1 MLHKS
6 LSIHDQV
13 ILMRQLANLLHA
25 GLALLEA
32 LQLIAE
38 CCPRH
43 WDFIL
48 KRIIHD
54 LNDGQGLA
62 GSLSKQRHQFSP
74 ICINL
79 IAIGEKSGLLTK
91 SLMLISSQLEEQESL
106 RRQMK
111 QALIY
116 PGITLGSALFI
127 ILAMMIWVIPSFEDI
142 FLNFNAKLPTATLLL
157 ISLARFFE
165 DHIFS
170 IFFLII
176 TNGFIFIF
184 IWVKSSQ
191 LQKWCD
197 YHLFTFPYFG
207 NLFRLSAQIAWCRNL
222 AYLLDAGLSALDA
235 LRITA
240 QSSNHWLIHDLSANL
255 FKQLSQGWDLGEALK
270 RSDPHNR
277 FFDLETKHLLH
288 IGAKTGSLGTM
299 LHNRY
304 QSLDRELKHELTLL
318 NQSLEPIL
326 VIALGLIIGG
336 LLMTLYLPIFS
347 LGRII

>member
-1 MLHKS
+1 MLRKS
-6 LSIHDQV
+6 LSIRDQV
-13 ILMRQLANLLHA
+13 ILMRHLASLLQA
-25 GLALLEA
+25 GLSLLEA
-32 LQLIAE
+32 LHLITE
-38 CCPRH
+38 YSPKN
-43 WDFIL
+43 WKLIL
-48 KRIIHD
+48 RTIIRD

-62 GSLSKQRHQFSP
+62 GSLSRQRHQFSP

-79 IAIGEKSGLLTK
+79 IAIGEKIGLLTK
-91 SLMLISSQLEEQESL
+91 SLTLISVQLEEQESL
-106 RRQMK
+106 RRRMK

-116 PGITLGSALFI
+116 PSITLGSALFM

-142 FLNFNAKLPTATLLL
+142 FLNFNAQLPASTRLL
-157 ISLARFFE
+157 ISIARFLE
-165 DHIFS
+165 NHIELIFFS
-170 IFFLII
+170 II
-176 TNGFIFIF
+176 TSGLIFIF
-184 IWVKSSQ
+184 IWAKSSR

-207 NLFRLSAQIAWCRNL
+207 KLFRLSAQIAWCRNL

-235 LRITA
+235 IRITA

-255 FKQLSQGWDLGEALK
+255 FKQLSQGWELGEALK
-270 RSDPHNR
+270 RSDPQNR

-288 IGAKTGSLGTM
+288 IGAKTGALGGM

-304 QSLDRELKHELTLL
+304 QSLDRELKYELALL

-326 VIALGLIIGG
+326 VITLGLIIGG